1 MGKVY
6 GRAYKI
12 SERDAKAYRRVDR
25 EKSLKA
31 NPIGVTAM
39 ASINGRGSRARSAR
53 ALAAGKT
60 RSQRIARAEQV
71 YRNGERPMAGILKNR
86 RRTTTKKKA
95 STKRSSSSKRTKVA
109 GTNFYRTSGGRYQNS
124 KGKFVKASRVKSAK
138 SRKSPAKKTTAKRR
152 TTKKTTTAKRTTRRA
167 APKRTTARKTT
178 RSVRRN
184 KSVGYSSSYSAG
196 YARMKRSEAAKKAAR
211 TRKRRAAAAT
221 KKKPATRRKKAT
233 TRRTSTTGQY
243 KRIRVRDPKTGKY
256 KLSYLY
262 KTKSG
267 KRRKIPASALKK
279 SGQKTAAQIKR
290 GRAKA
295 AARIKRE
302 GSTFVANRSTSARQ
316 KRAGR
321 RLGAFRKAR
330 AAGKTKEQAKRAALR
345 AVPLRRGDQFM
356 GSAKAPVTT
365 MKKRTKVRRN
375 KKKKATGRK
384 RTVRRN
390 AKRRKTAAP
399 KRRRRTVR
407 RNAAP
412 KRRRRTVRRNAR
424 KTTRRAPRRKLRA
437 NKRRTGRKTVR
448 RNRRRKSSTQTYR
461 KNAFMANLKNAFRTG
476 ALVLSGYLGHRVL
489 TNVVN
494 DQLLAGVMADS
505 PAFQEWKKPLVG
517 LGVLVVGLPVVG
529 MVAKKQAI
537 EIGAGMVASLLQSV
551 IVAGFNAAGMSNVG
565 ASLSG
570 YGNSRAYALRGT
582 RRRRRG
588 IGQER
593 HAQSIMPR
601 YQQVRPVGQYSQAA
615 AGQWEQAAAG
625 QWEQAAAGEYFT
637 AGSNGVGE
645 YYSAVGEYFAPK
657 GMQGVGAYEA
667 AGTLALQASAG
678 TSQVI
683 RDGLRPDGDIDRAL
697 DVAEAAAGLGS
708 PAAVE
713 HRVPRSSQW
722 IPQGPLWAGERAV
735 TAGQQSSEVSAGI
748 LQRQGGNGILSA
760 G

>member
-124 KGKFVKASRVKSAK
+124 KGKFVKASRVKAAK
-138 SRKSPAKKTTAKRR
+138 SRKSPAKKKTTAKRR
-152 TTKKTTTAKRTTRRA
+152 TTKKKTTAKRTTRRA

-178 RSVRRN
+178 RRVRRN

-211 TRKRRAAAAT
+211 TRKRRAEAAT

-243 KRIRVRDPKTGKY
+243 KRIRVRDPRTGRY

-302 GSTFVANRSTSARQ
+302 GSAFVANRSTSARQ

-345 AVPLRRGDQFM
+345 KVPLRRGDQFM

-375 KKKKATGRK
+375 KKRKATGRK

-390 AKRRKTAAP
+390 AKRRKT
-399 KRRRRTVR
+399 
-407 RNAAP
+407 AAP

-448 RNRRRKSSTQTYR
+448 RNRRRKSSTRTYR

-570 YGNSRAYALRGT
+570 YGNSRAWALRGT

-637 AGSNGVGE
+637 AGANGVGE

-657 GMQGVGAYEA
+657 GMQGVGAYEG

-678 TSQVI
+678 TTQVI

-697 DVAEAAAGLGS
+697 DVAEAAAGLSGG
-708 PAAVE
+708 PAVE

-722 IPQGPLWAGERAV
+722 IPNGPLWAGERPV
-735 TAGQQSSEVSAGI
+735 SAGQQSSEVSAGI